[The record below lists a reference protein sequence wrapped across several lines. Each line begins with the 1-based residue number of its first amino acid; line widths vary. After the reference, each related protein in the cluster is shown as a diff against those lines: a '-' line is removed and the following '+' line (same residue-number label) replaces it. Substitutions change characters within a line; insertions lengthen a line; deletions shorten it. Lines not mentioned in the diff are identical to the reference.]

1 MPGVLSVGKEVFKSI
16 SATSWGYLDIDLV
29 RLLKDSGCLKSISW
43 SFMLFEEVSRQI
55 LKNLQVSKCLRSSGV
70 RSGGASTNFKYIAG
84 SFKALLEVPT
94 GIQLHFS
101 GMRKSADFKGVKGF
115 YNSFKT
121 LQVTGHQT

>member
-1 MPGVLSVGKEVFKSI
+1 MSGVLSVGKEVFKSI
-16 SATSWGYLDIDLV
+16 SGTTWGYLVINPV

-43 SFMLFEEVSRQI
+43 SSMLFEEVSRQI
-55 LKNLQVSKCLRSSGV
+55 LKNLQVSKCFRSFGV
-70 RSGGASTNFKYIAG
+70 RSGGTSTNFKYIAR
-84 SFKALLEVPT
+84 SFKGVLVVLT